1 MSTPRYAAPQRWIHW
16 AVAGLVAAAYALA
29 EFRGWFPRGT
39 PIRSA
44 MMPLHFWAGIIV
56 MLLLLP
62 RFALRARHGVPPV
75 TPPLPRWESML
86 GGLTHVALYA
96 FLLVQPIL
104 GVLILWSEGRGI
116 PVPFTSLV
124 LPPLFAPGAAIEDVA
139 EDAHKLLATVFYGV
153 IGLHVLAAVYHR
165 WLRRD
170 DVVQRM
176 L

>member
-75 TPPLPRWESML
+75 TPPLLRWEAML
-86 GGLTHVALYA
+86 AGLTHIALYA
-96 FLLVQPIL
+96 FLLVQPP

-116 PVPFTSLV
+116 PVPFTSLA

-165 WLRRD
+165 VLRRD